1 MPVRTPSTAAITGAG
16 DRHRRKDS
24 GSSSPNTTY
33 SIAPDAPPSVSICRP
48 GPIVPR
54 QKPKTAPSTVGAP
67 AAAVVRTARPLLAP
81 PAAKGTATAI
91 PSGMLW
97 SPITSAI
104 IRPSCPLWQVVQGN
118 SGCHHHTCQKEPSP
132 LRTCLQP
139 AYQLLQ
145 EPDPPAARQY
155 AGRCR
160 RKRGEPWPRLNGIGQ
175 QVCTHHSKHHA
186 RRKAQ
191 QHTHGPVRT
200 SAEQIGGQAPQPGPS
215 HACRGRDSYD
225 RTHNLLSL
233 P

>member
-1 MPVRTPSTAAITGAG
+1 METLNETQAQNRPQHRGRAGCRCGQDCPSSA
-16 DRHRRKDS
+16 
-24 GSSSPNTTY
+24 
-33 SIAPDAPPSVSICRP
+33 
-48 GPIVPR
+48 
-54 QKPKTAPSTVGAP
+54 
-67 AAAVVRTARPLLAP
+67 
-81 PAAKGTATAI
+81 GTACRQGNCN
-91 PSGMLW
+91 SHSLW
-97 SPITSAI
+97 NVVEPDHQCHHSPILSRFGQ
-104 IRPSCPLWQVVQGN
+104 IRSVGGADYHPLWQVVQGN